1 MSISERRV
9 DGRDRRS
16 VSRGGRRDGDQP
28 RQFPN
33 LLVAD
38 SYDGARMP
46 CVRYLNCFG
55 FHVDEAVD
63 GHEALIKVDAAP
75 PHVILVASAL
85 PKVPVAE
92 IVKRLRAQPHTE
104 RIPVIVMAGDPEW
117 GAGGVAGAPL
127 VSVLAKPFALAIM
140 LQEVRRL
147 LRDQPPVF
155 DLQPVSVNAG
165 ADADLSVPLR

>member
-1 MSISERRV
+1 MTVSERRL

-16 VSRGGRRDGDQP
+16 VARGGRRDGDRP
-28 RQFPN
+28 GRFPN

-38 SYDGARMP
+38 NYDGARIP

-63 GHEALIKVDAAP
+63 GHEALVKVDAAP
-75 PHVILVASAL
+75 PHVMLVASAL
-85 PKVPVAE
+85 PKAPVAE
-92 IVKRLRAQPHTE
+92 IVKRLRAEPHTE
-104 RIPVIVMAGDPEW
+104 RLPVIVMAGDPEW

-127 VSVLAKPFALAIM
+127 VSVLAKPFALAII

-147 LRDQPPVF
+147 LREQPPAIEV
-155 DLQPVSVNAG
+155 QTVSVNVG
-165 ADADLSVPLR
+165 AEAD